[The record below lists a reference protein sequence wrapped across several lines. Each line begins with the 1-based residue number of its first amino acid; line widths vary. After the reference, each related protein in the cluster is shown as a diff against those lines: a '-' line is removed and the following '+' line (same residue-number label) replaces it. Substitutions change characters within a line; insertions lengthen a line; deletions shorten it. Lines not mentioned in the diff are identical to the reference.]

1 MKKLVLILLGI
12 LFLVID
18 NSVAPFFAIK
28 GVYPSL
34 LFTFAICFSIVNRG
48 WDAIGIGVFIGIL
61 QDLYF
66 AQGFGYN
73 TLINLLLCFGVALLA
88 ENIFRH
94 KRFVP
99 ILIVGGIT
107 IIKYFSI
114 CIVTNMVGIKVPID
128 FGILIMAIYN
138 IIVAFFMY
146 QWVYDISN
154 KDYMKSQ
161 WKFNK

>member
-1 MKKLVLILLGI
+1 MKKIVILLLGI
-12 LFLVID
+12 LFIVID
-18 NSVAPFFAIK
+18 NSIAPFFSIG
-28 GVYPSL
+28 GVYPSF

-48 WDAIGIGVFIGIL
+48 WNALGIGVFTGIL

-66 AQGFGYN
+66 ANGFGYN
-73 TLINLLLCFGVALLA
+73 TLVNLLLCILVAILA

-99 ILIVGGIT
+99 ILMVGGIT
-107 IIKYFSI
+107 IVKYLSI
-114 CIVTNMVGIKVPID
+114 LLVTNMVGIKISIGI
-128 FGILIMAIYN
+128 GILIMAIYN
-138 IIVAFFMY
+138 TVLAFFMY
-146 QWVYDISN
+146 GWVYNLSN